1 MASWAGGQLGKLVAS
16 WAGGRGTPL
25 VAEVVAHQM
34 KTSAALHLSVVQ
46 TILFLELGDFDQL
59 VKVAAIGVLTS
70 VKPSLLKAG
79 SSECQKV
86 FVPPPRSGCS
96 SQHANHLTL
105 WVERGSDHLRR
116 CFFEVSCEKQLEERF
131 VSPR

>member
-1 MASWAGGQLGKLVAS
+1 VAK
-16 WAGGRGTPL
+16 
-25 VAEVVAHQM
+25 VVARQM

-46 TILFLELGDFDQL
+46 TILFLELGDFDA

-86 FVPPPRSGCS
+86 FVPPLRSGCS
-96 SQHANHLTL
+96 SQRANHLTL

-131 VSPR
+131 VLPR